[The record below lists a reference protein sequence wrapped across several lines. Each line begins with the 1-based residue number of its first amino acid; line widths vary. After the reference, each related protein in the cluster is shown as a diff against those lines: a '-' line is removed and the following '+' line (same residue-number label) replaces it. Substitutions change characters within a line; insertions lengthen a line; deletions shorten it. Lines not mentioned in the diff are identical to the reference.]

1 MIAVATTT
9 RAQVRSLP
17 RSIGAIVL
25 GLVTVIVLSLG
36 TDQLLHTLNVYPPW
50 GEPMYDPWLNL
61 LALTYRVLFAILGSY
76 IAAAYAPHS
85 PMRHAMTVGVI
96 GFVLSAAGAVAATRM
111 ADLGPLWYPVA
122 LVITA
127 IPSAWAGGALYHA
140 RSARGNQR
148 TA

>member
-1 MIAVATTT
+1 MITAVVTD
-9 RAQVRSLP
+9 RPEVRSIP
-17 RSIGAIVL
+17 RSTGAIVL

-36 TDQLLHTLNVYPPW
+36 TDQLLHMLNVYPPW

-61 LALTYRVLFAILGSY
+61 LALTYRVGFAILGSY

-85 PMRHAMTVGVI
+85 PMRHAMTVGFI
-96 GFVLSAAGAVAATRM
+96 GLVLSAAGAVAATRM

-127 IPSAWAGGALYHA
+127 IPSAWAGGALYRA
-140 RSARGNQR
+140 RKRR
-148 TA
+148 DPVRL